1 MIETNEDE
9 FVKLKMEDV
18 TATTTFP
25 SLPVENT
32 VQEDIVPSGSR
43 NLSTNAEIGESNDS
57 GKTDIKIAEVQP
69 HVETENIASRDFCKP
84 NKSQNNVVAKS
95 ETPKDMSQK
104 SPLNETPLVVPSKV
118 HKLNLP
124 DNYKGSQM
132 FMPTGEQIFWLGETH
147 PSASDTASYQDFKE
161 IRSQCLADG
170 KLFEDPEFPAVDY
183 SLYNKQ
189 ESDKRLKWLRPKE
202 ICENPQ
208 LFVEGYSRFD
218 VQQGELGDCWL
229 LAAVSTLTLHRNL
242 FYQVVPN
249 DQSFDED
256 YAGIFHFRFWQ
267 YGRWVDVVVDDRLPT
282 YRGNLHYLHSSERN
296 EFWGALLEKAYAKLH
311 GSYDALRGG
320 FTCEAMVDFTGGVT
334 ESYQMTS
341 LPDNFF
347 TILLKAYERNS
358 LLCCM
363 IDPDPNV
370 LEAETPAGLIR
381 GHAYSVTRVKYVDIE
396 TPGRAGKIPLLRLRN
411 PWGNEAEW
419 NGAWSDKSPEW
430 QFIPQS
436 EREELGLTFSDD
448 GEFWM
453 SFEDFVSHFNR
464 VEMCNLNPDSFN
476 IKECH
481 EGCTK
486 KWEMSVFE
494 GKWMKDISAGGCV
507 NYSDTFWKNPHYTVT
522 LKDPD
527 EDDEENKC
535 TIIVSLMQKNCYYR
549 SQRGLSLLPIGFAVF
564 RLPEHHDVQKPFE
577 CNSNDCVG
585 HTNYF
590 TNQREVW
597 QRYQLTPGSY
607 LIVPSTFMPNE
618 EGEFLLRVFSEKS
631 NNMTEND
638 EDVFMSD
645 LDDRIKK
652 LALNPEPADPIRA
665 LFNILAGADG
675 EVDWR
680 ELKEILDYAMREEI
694 AMRHAVDAG
703 GVDQQEQN
711 CLKQLLCTLCTN
723 IYRKIRIDKLRDLMQ
738 EQQEPGTWQQEQVL
752 LDQPQLRVCVSN
764 VAELQGEGF
773 SENVCKRMIEMLDKD
788 ASGSLGFKEF
798 KSLWIDLRQWRAV
811 FRLYDTEG
819 HGAVPLKHL
828 RDALHSAGYTINA
841 HTVNELAQRYS
852 SCHGIQ
858 FAEFILC
865 LVRLKTKIGNT
876 A

>member
-1 MIETNEDE
+1 
-9 FVKLKMEDV
+9 MEDV

-25 SLPVENT
+25 SLAVENT

-43 NLSTNAEIGESNDS
+43 NLSTNAEIGESNDL
-57 GKTDIKIAEVQP
+57 GKTDIKNAEVQP
-69 HVETENIASRDFCKP
+69 HVETENIASRGRFRKS
-84 NKSQNNVVAKS
+84 NKSQNTVVAKS
-95 ETPKDMSQK
+95 GTSKDRSHK

-124 DNYKGSQM
+124 DNYQGSQI
-132 FMPTGEQIFWLGETH
+132 FMPTGERIFWLGETH

-170 KLFEDPEFPAVDY
+170 KLFKDPEFPAAFR

-189 ESDKRLKWLRPKE
+189 RSGKRLKWLRPKK

-218 VQQGELGDCWL
+218 VQQGQLGDCWL

-249 DQSFDED
+249 DQSFDKD
-256 YAGIFHFRFWQ
+256 YAGIFHFQFWQ

-282 YRGNLHYLHSSERN
+282 YRGKLHYLHSSERN
-296 EFWGALLEKAYAKLH
+296 EFWGALLEKAYAKLY
-311 GSYDALRGG
+311 GSYDALKSG

-381 GHAYSVTRVKYVDIE
+381 GHAYSVTRVTYVDFKK
-396 TPGRAGKIPLLRLRN
+396 GCRADKIPLLRLRN
-411 PWGNEAEW
+411 PWGNEDEW

-453 SFEDFVSHFNR
+453 SFEDFVSHFDR
-464 VEMCNLNPDSFN
+464 VEMCNLT
-476 IKECH
+476 I
-481 EGCTK
+481 T
-486 KWEMSVFE
+486 
-494 GKWMKDISAGGCV
+494 ISYKYGLSKV
-507 NYSDTFWKNPHYTVT
+507 LD
-522 LKDPD
+522 
-527 EDDEENKC
+527 
-535 TIIVSLMQKNCYYR
+535 IIVSLMQKNCYYR

-564 RLPEHHDVQKPFE
+564 RLPDHHNVQKPFE
-577 CNSNDCVG
+577 CNSINYNDCVG
-585 HTNYF
+585 YTNSF

-638 EDVFMSD
+638 EDVCMSD
-645 LDDRIKK
+645 DDRIKK
-652 LALNPEPADPIRA
+652 LALNPELADPIRA

-675 EVDWR
+675 EVDWQ

-752 LDQPQLRVCVSN
+752 LDQPQLR
-764 VAELQGEGF
+764 ELQGEGF

-788 ASGSLGFKEF
+788 
-798 KSLWIDLRQWRAV
+798 
-811 FRLYDTEG
+811 DTEG

-841 HTVNELAQRYS
+841 HSVNELAHRHS

-865 LVRLKTKIGNT
+865 LVGLKTKIGNT